1 MRCTSVN
8 VFLHKSF
15 SLFYLRIIQSV
26 FVNPVKY
33 CNKMCSL
40 YKKHMCVHV
49 FPSERIR
56 VVSMFFFKCYFVTSP
71 LEWQQSKTTRMKAKK
86 KKRQVDFQKV
96 KLKVGKTKPK
106 ANNAT
111 NTTFRTKGI
120 YLSEQLKK
128 DTSGP
133 TTHRQLGINVS
144 SLYYFTCWLTCHYFS
159 NTTNLFFPLTLSGS
173 PITASSLQW

>member
-26 FVNPVKY
+26 FVKPVKY

-40 YKKHMCVHV
+40 YKSICVFTFFLQSV
-49 FPSERIR
+49 YEWL
-56 VVSMFFFKCYFVTSP
+56 VFFFCFFVTSP
-71 LEWQQSKTTRMKAKK
+71 LEWQQPKTTRMKAKK

-111 NTTFRTKGI
+111 NTNFRTRGI

-128 DTSGP
+128 DISGP

-159 NTTNLFFPLTLSGS
+159 NTTNLFFL
-173 PITASSLQW
+173 